1 MHNSHLAGSAE
12 IPTAL
17 ITGGSGALGSA
28 ICERLAQDGYRL
40 FITYR
45 SSKAAAQALCE
56 KLAGTTEVHLGQM
69 DLCDE
74 ASIHRC
80 IEAAPGKFSR
90 FSTLIYASGVD
101 IDQPFISDTKAEQ
114 WDQVLKVETLGFI
127 HLVSAALPVLR
138 ASGKGSIVS
147 IGTFATHL
155 YMSGDA
161 LSAVPKAA
169 VEMMTRAVAKEEG
182 RYGIRANCV
191 APGIINAG
199 LGSKMQTEI
208 YDPAIW
214 NAQRKRVPL
223 RRFGE
228 ASEVAEAVAF
238 LASDRASY
246 ITGQTLILDGGMHV

>member
-1 MHNSHLAGSAE
+1 MESL
-12 IPTAL
+12 
-17 ITGGSGALGSA
+17 
-28 ICERLAQDGYRL
+28 R
-40 FITYR
+40 
-45 SSKAAAQALCE
+45 E
-56 KLAGTTEVHLGQM
+56 KLGETAEVHLGQM

-74 ASIHRC
+74 ASIQRC
-80 IEAAPGKFSR
+80 MAEANGTFSR
-90 FSTLIYASGVD
+90 LSTLIYASGVN
-101 IDQPFISDTKAEQ
+101 IDQPFIFDTQAEQ
-114 WDQVLKVETLGFI
+114 WDQVIKVESLGFI
-127 HLVSAALPVLR
+127 HLVSAALPALR
-138 ASGKGSIVS
+138 ASGRASIVS

-208 YDPAIW
+208 HDPAVW
-214 NAQRKRVPL
+214 ETQRKRVPL

-228 ASEVAEAVAF
+228 ASEIAEAVAF

-246 ITGQTLILDGGMHV
+246 ITGQTLIVDGGLHV